1 MTIILDTNVLIAAF
15 ISPQGICHE
24 VFEMSIYNHTLFT
37 SNFILGELRNKL
49 KIKFNYSE
57 KEVEEVRNI

>member
-24 VFEMSIYNHTLFT
+24 VFEISIYNHTIYI
-37 SNFILGELRNKL
+37 SNQILTELKEKL
-49 KIKFNYSE
+49 KDKFNYSE
-57 KEVEEVRNI
+57 VEILEI